1 VIAGTTRTV
10 GLIGDPVA
18 HSLSPRMQNA
28 AFAAAGLDWVYVPLH
43 VQPAALASAL
53 RGLAA
58 LGFSGANVT
67 IPHKLAACEICDEL
81 SQVATRG
88 GSVNTVIVR
97 EDGTLFGTS
106 TDGFAVTSSV
116 EPEGAD
122 VLLLGAGGAGQALAA
137 AFVDAGIASLSIS
150 SAERAEELA
159 DFVRALEPGLDVRVL
174 DWPPSAEEAKIVVNA
189 TPIKDELP
197 VPPRAG
203 QQVVDLAYKPDGSPT
218 ALIAAA
224 RREGCPVVVDG
235 LEVLVRQ
242 GAASFE
248 HWTGVEAPIDV
259 MRSAI
264 RPEKPFRMERRSPG
278 EIGF

>member
-1 VIAGTTRTV
+1 MITGTTRLV

-28 AFAAAGLDWVYVPLH
+28 AFAACGLDWVYLPLH
-43 VQPAALASAL
+43 VQPAALADAL

-58 LGFSGANVT
+58 LGFVGANVT
-67 IPHKLAACEICDEL
+67 IPHKLAACELCDEL
-81 SQVATRG
+81 SEIATRG

-97 EDGTLFGTS
+97 ENGTLFGTS
-106 TDGFAVTSSV
+106 TDGFAATSAV

-122 VLLLGAGGAGQALAA
+122 VLMLGAGGAAQALAA

-159 DFVRALEPGLDVRVL
+159 AFVRRLAPGLDVRLL
-174 DWPPSAEEAKIVVNA
+174 DWPPSGQEAQIIVNA

-197 VPPRAG
+197 VPPRSG
-203 QQVVDLAYKPDGSPT
+203 QQVVDLAYKPSGSPT
-218 ALIAAA
+218 ALVAAA
-224 RREGCPVVVDG
+224 HRAGCQTVVDG
-235 LEVLVRQ
+235 PEVLVRQ

-248 HWTGVEAPIDV
+248 QWTGIEAPIDV
-259 MRSAI
+259 MRSAV
-264 RPEKPFRMERRSPG
+264 RPEKPFRMERRSSG

>member
-1 VIAGTTRTV
+1 VIAGTTRLV
-10 GLIGDPVA
+10 GLIGDPVE

-28 AFAAAGLDWVYVPLH
+28 AFEACGLDWAYVPLH
-43 VQPAALASAL
+43 VQPKALAAAL

-58 LGFSGANVT
+58 LGFVGANVT
-67 IPHKLAACEICDEL
+67 IPHKLASCELCDEL
-81 SQVATRG
+81 SEVATRG

-97 EDGTLFGTS
+97 DDGTLFGTS
-106 TDGFAVTSSV
+106 TDGLAVTGAV
-116 EPEGAD
+116 EPRGAD
-122 VLLLGAGGAGQALAA
+122 VLMLGAGGAAQALAA
-137 AFVDAGIASLSIS
+137 AFVDAGIASLAIS

-159 DFVRALEPGLDVRVL
+159 AFVRALAPELEVGVL
-174 DWPPSAEEAKIVVNA
+174 EWPPSGKQAQIIVNA

-197 VPPRAG
+197 VPPGSG

-224 RREGCPVVVDG
+224 QEAGCRVVVDG
-235 LEVLVRQ
+235 LEVLARQ

-248 HWTGVEAPIDV
+248 HWTGIEAPIDV

-264 RPEKPFRMERRSPG
+264 RPDKPFRMNRRSPG